1 MVKVKKLFAISVLK
15 NKPTH
20 CFWNELIKLI
30 EIRFSKVQIQ
40 QIQRPDNR
48 GKMNVSYFKNEA
60 NQKSEITHIGDN
72 NGVSGEEESLE
83 KKGVFL
89 ALDIYLI
96 EQSLKKGIWI
106 LYCCFGNKNETK
118 STTK

>member
-1 MVKVKKLFAISVLK
+1 
-15 NKPTH
+15 
-20 CFWNELIKLI
+20 
-30 EIRFSKVQIQ
+30 
-40 QIQRPDNR
+40 
-48 GKMNVSYFKNEA
+48 MNVSYFKNEA

-96 EQSLKKGIWI
+96 EQSLKKGI
-106 LYCCFGNKNETK
+106 
-118 STTK
+118 

>member
-1 MVKVKKLFAISVLK
+1 
-15 NKPTH
+15 
-20 CFWNELIKLI
+20 
-30 EIRFSKVQIQ
+30 
-40 QIQRPDNR
+40 
-48 GKMNVSYFKNEA
+48 MNVSYFKNEA

-96 EQSLKKGIWI
+96 EQSLKKEYKFCIVA
-106 LYCCFGNKNETK
+106 LETK
-118 STTK
+118 IKLKVQQNS